1 MTKSLFSRRHFL
13 GYGMVAALAGYASKV
28 WAKPVFS
35 ASPFTLGVAS
45 GYPEPNGVCLWTRLA
60 PEFLAPDGGMPP
72 EAVAVS
78 FEIAEDQAF
87 KSIVDQGQAWA
98 EPIFAHS
105 VHLETTKLAPGRDY
119 WYRFHVADLTSP
131 AGHTRSAPA
140 GKQAP
145 TTCFPTCQEDSGGA
159 EVGRPSTPTSHPG
172 Q

>member
-1 MTKSLFSRRHFL
+1 MTKSLFSRRRFL

-60 PEFLAPDGGMPP
+60 PEFLAPAGGMPP

-105 VHLETTKLAPGRDY
+105 VHLETTKLAQVETIGIGFMWQTLQARLDIHARHQQSTNRLISFASPLP
-119 WYRFHVADLTSP
+119 HVSNMNMASMVPIDI
-131 AGHTRSAPA
+131 
-140 GKQAP
+140 
-145 TTCFPTCQEDSGGA
+145 
-159 EVGRPSTPTSHPG
+159 
-172 Q
+172 